1 MNKLNSK
8 LYNTTRYLLY
18 LLFLSC
24 ILILLSFHNIK
35 TINALGWSPT
45 TTTTT
50 TIPTGTAKLS
60 SDFTFIN
67 QGEAVIFKYEIP
79 DVFSLDHIYVPCT
92 LYKINS
98 DNSASTILNF
108 YLEQAK
114 GTLCYSSWEMNGLHP
129 VGGFTSCSGP
139 YDQIKPIVDT
149 KYQMEC
155 QVWQY
160 EDYWWNL
167 KTSKL
172 LGQYKSNIL
181 EIKVSSLKL
190 DLDPSFY
197 FPAVQALPLN
207 INIGWEGNHVNQ
219 CQAYTWDD
227 PTLFPYSSYDRERA
241 VKAAPFLTSGWSGE
255 KSTSG
260 NTTVQIK
267 VFNYLGT
274 YYGYIPFSFICS
286 KEGYSLEQC
295 LKCDFS
301 CTNDYNGKTITFSGD
316 CSNIPTF
323 GCLATNRM
331 GKETFIPS
339 VRCSSV
345 RDCNNYNTHCI
356 DITISNCQ
364 KSGYTAKSFDN
375 NKCIRVEK
383 QFTQGIPSTETIA
396 IYASPAHIPYN
407 GTSSIFIVGSSDL
420 ANANYSFQSSAP
432 VPILDIKGGKYQ
444 KTIYITGNPWVGGE
458 VTYEYYQLKLAT
470 DLTGLT
476 FDKLNE
482 LSVCE
487 TDITDKD
494 GSIIIAVSW
503 KNHPKKFDYK
513 CLNSKSFTDLLVSG
527 LGSYEYYTTLIP
539 PYLEVTLTQDTTF
552 LVQASIKESYEITQN
567 YQGIPCS
574 YSSKNGGYDV
584 TWDICDYHYDANG
597 NIVADGKIGTVEV
610 EYDKETG
617 KPKST
622 KVNGEVAP
630 INQTVIKQNLNYP
643 LGDPNYNSG
652 NAIIE
657 IGWEKISSRTATK
670 TFNAVANIYVS
681 NTNELQ
687 LSLSANPPTI
697 TKGATSTIA
706 YNIINASTSTPC
718 VASSTDDIWKPTI
731 SLDNS
736 GKASGSDTLTLN
748 DIKTYNFS
756 LTCYDKDG
764 NPQTAYAQV
773 NVTEGKKYT
782 CDPVKGC
789 VESSSGT
796 YTETQC
802 KSDCK
807 YHCTST
813 NTCDSVYKVDNT
825 LKVCSTTDDC
835 KIPPPVC
842 TVSLDAN
849 PKAIVLG
856 KSLIL
861 TWEPTNCTSCTS
873 QTYIK
878 QSDDTYSITDKGG
891 DWQGNPLNI
900 PSTTPSSPLNTS
912 HDTPVK
918 PTAKGTFKYE
928 ITCNGNLAGETTTV
942 TKDIDV
948 KVITLPIWREIIPNL
963 GGFLKGLF
971 K

>member
-1 MNKLNSK
+1 MNKLNLK
-8 LYNTTRYLLY
+8 LYNTARY

-60 SDFTFIN
+60 SDSTFIN

-92 LYKINS
+92 IYKINS
-98 DNSASTILNF
+98 DNSASDILDFN
-108 YLEQAK
+108 LEQAK
-114 GTLCYSSWEMNGLHP
+114 GTLCYSFWEMNGQHS

-139 YDQIKPIVDT
+139 YDRIKPTVDT

-160 EDYWWNL
+160 KDYWWNL
-167 KTSKL
+167 ETSKL

-181 EIKVSSLKL
+181 EIKVASLKL

-207 INIGWEGNHVNQ
+207 INIGWEGNHVSQ

-227 PTLFPYSSYDRERA
+227 PFSTTNMKIASEVAS
-241 VKAAPFLTSGWSGE
+241 FLTSGWSGE
-255 KSTSG
+255 KATSG

-267 VFNYLGT
+267 SFYYPATHT
-274 YYGYIPFSFICS
+274 YYGYIPFSLTCS
-286 KEGYSLEQC
+286 KEGYFSEQC
-295 LKCDFS
+295 FKCDYS
-301 CTNDYNGKTITFSGD
+301 CNNDNNYDEQKIEFSGD
-316 CSNIPTF
+316 CSNIPNF
-323 GCLATNRM
+323 GCLVITQKD
-331 GKETFIPS
+331 KEIFKPGIK
-339 VRCSSV
+339 CSSV
-345 RDCNNYNTHCI
+345 DLCRYYESCT

-364 KSGYTAKSFDN
+364 KLGYTRNSFDN
-375 NKCIRVEK
+375 DKCIRTEK
-383 QFTQGIPSTETIA
+383 QFTKDIPPTETIA
-396 IYASPAHIPYN
+396 IYATPTHIPYN
-407 GTSSIFIVGSSDL
+407 GISSIFIVGSSDL
-420 ANANYSFQSSAP
+420 ANATYSFQSSVS

-458 VTYEYYQLKLAT
+458 VTYEYYQLKPAT

-487 TDITDKD
+487 TDTIDKD
-494 GSIIIAVSW
+494 GSIIIALSW

-574 YSSKNGGYDV
+574 YSSKNSGYDV

-610 EYDKETG
+610 EYDNTG
-617 KPKST
+617 QIKST
-622 KVNGEVAP
+622 KVDGKETP
-630 INQTVIKQNLNYP
+630 INWAAIKQNLNYP

-652 NAIIE
+652 NAITE
-657 IGWEKISSRTATK
+657 LGWEKTSSRTATK

-718 VASSTDDIWKPTI
+718 VASSTDDIWKPNI
-731 SLDNS
+731 SLDSS

-748 DIKTYNFS
+748 DAKTYNFS
-756 LTCYDKDG
+756 LTCYDKDS

-861 TWEPTNCTSCTS
+861 TWEPKNCTSCTS